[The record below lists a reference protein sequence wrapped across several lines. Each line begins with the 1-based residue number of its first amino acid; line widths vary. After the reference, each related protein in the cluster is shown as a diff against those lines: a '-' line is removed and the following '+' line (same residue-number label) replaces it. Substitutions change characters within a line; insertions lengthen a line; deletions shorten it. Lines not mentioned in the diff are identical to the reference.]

1 MPEYTVEITE
11 YLSRIIRIDAAD
23 SVEAERKVR
32 SLYRNQEIILGPKD
46 HIGTEI
52 ETL

>member
-1 MPEYTVEITE
+1 MPEYIVEVRE
-11 YLSRIIRIDAAD
+11 YLSRIIRVDAAD

-32 SLYRNQEIILGPKD
+32 SLYRNEDVVLGPED
-46 HIGTEI
+46 YVDTEI

>member
-32 SLYRNQEIILGPKD
+32 SLYRNEDIVLDSED